1 MVSVEKKTRFTDS
14 LEEDVQRL
22 VEAAIP
28 KNTKKATT
36 FWVGV
41 FDEFF
46 QEKNFTIDL
55 QQCSAAEFN
64 TMTSI
69 R

>member
-14 LEEDVQRL
+14 SEDLRRL
-22 VEAAIP
+22 IEAAIP

-36 FWVGV
+36 FWVSV
-41 FDEFF
+41 FNEFC

-55 QQCSAAEFN
+55 QECSAAELN
-64 TMTSI
+64 KVL
-69 R
+69 